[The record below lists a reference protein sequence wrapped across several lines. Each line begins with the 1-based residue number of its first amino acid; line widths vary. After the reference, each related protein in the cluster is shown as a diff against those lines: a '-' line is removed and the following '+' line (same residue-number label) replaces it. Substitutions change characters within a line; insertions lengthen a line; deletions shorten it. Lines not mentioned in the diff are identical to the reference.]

1 MNSLP
6 AKPEKVVNPIEV
18 PQKLYDTFYSDIMP
32 SKSNENQPEPLFEI
46 KNNFTDQ
53 NDDEILNDEGM
64 LKPVDPRFSP
74 IANKIGQYESTQLNM
89 TMEEMLY
96 GDFGQV
102 QGQNP
107 ANNLG
112 CWKVWR
118 KLRLGSCPHNNKC
131 SDFVRHIWK
140 LIWHSWE
147 KTCASKMKYL
157 IHKVKRILVRILATI
172 LGVISFF
179 QISCLRYEMQRNEFY
194 NIYTK
199 YDNILQ

>member
-112 CWKVWR
+112 C
-118 KLRLGSCPHNNKC
+118 
-131 SDFVRHIWK
+131 
-140 LIWHSWE
+140 
-147 KTCASKMKYL
+147 
-157 IHKVKRILVRILATI
+157 
-172 LGVISFF
+172 
-179 QISCLRYEMQRNEFY
+179 
-194 NIYTK
+194 
-199 YDNILQ
+199 